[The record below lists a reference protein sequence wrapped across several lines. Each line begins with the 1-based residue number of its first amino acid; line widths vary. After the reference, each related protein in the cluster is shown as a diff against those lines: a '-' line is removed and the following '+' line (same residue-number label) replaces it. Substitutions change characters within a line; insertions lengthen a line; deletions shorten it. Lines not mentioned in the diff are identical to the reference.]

1 MQQLPNDTR
10 WNSQL
15 DTIKTYLSNHSLYI
29 DIRGEHMNSI
39 DTLIGRLINNLSI
52 QREAINLQEQ
62 LEIVVDKLLISLP
75 IKVSIEFICYPLISV
90 YREWFDSMSLWCLI
104 ENSSEV
110 SLGSIP
116 GLINVGNTCYVNC
129 ILQALSS
136 CPSFIRW
143 LGFKGINSSQILLRE
158 LNKMVQILNDKAD
171 DDVACAYGIT
181 EALRFHGWVISSEE
195 QDAHELFHAIFST
208 VDDEINTLK
217 EQSNS
222 LFNLSWIQ
230 DIKERE
236 KMEKEGFENLSVA
249 CADSL
254 SSVEEN
260 SSYMLQENTENF
272 ENTIEGLSIISKVSR
287 NSNINY
293 NAQSLSGSRSLESPF
308 KGYLAS
314 QLICK
319 ICGFKV
325 IACLEVL
332 NNGILLSLCPYLF
345 QVALRNFQNIS
356 LTDLLENYVRP
367 ELVTDVTCEGCTK
380 LKGRNWMSTFSKQLT
395 IGKIYLFLQL
405 PECLCFHIP
414 RTHWLDNGSAVKRK
428 DFVNIPEILDMAPYT
443 YISSSK
449 ILQNKGRGLLGG
461 QTVLKRI
468 PENVQSNEAILN
480 PLPINYNERFKR
492 KTLYKLQAVIVHV
505 GDAVSGHFVTYRRGS
520 INTSLRNRW
529 YYTSDMVV
537 KEVSANE
544 VLQSNMYMAI
554 YEKCSY

>member
-1 MQQLPNDTR
+1 
-10 WNSQL
+10 
-15 DTIKTYLSNHSLYI
+15 
-29 DIRGEHMNSI
+29 
-39 DTLIGRLINNLSI
+39 
-52 QREAINLQEQ
+52 
-62 LEIVVDKLLISLP
+62 
-75 IKVSIEFICYPLISV
+75 
-90 YREWFDSMSLWCLI
+90 
-104 ENSSEV
+104 
-110 SLGSIP
+110 
-116 GLINVGNTCYVNC
+116 
-129 ILQALSS
+129 
-136 CPSFIRW
+136 
-143 LGFKGINSSQILLRE
+143 
-158 LNKMVQILNDKAD
+158 MVQILNDKAD

-319 ICGFKV
+319 ICGFKG
-325 IACLEVL
+325 AEQW
-332 NNGILLSLCPYLF
+332 NTFESLSLSLPSST
-345 QVALRNFQNIS
+345 QNFQNIS

-395 IGKIYLFLQL
+395 IGKL

>member
-1 MQQLPNDTR
+1 MIRTR
-10 WNSQL
+10 PILKISFSTFAAL
-15 DTIKTYLSNHSLYI
+15 TGVLVIAAYIVFGGSLQAK
-29 DIRGEHMNSI
+29 S
-39 DTLIGRLINNLSI
+39 SKK
-52 QREAINLQEQ
+52 
-62 LEIVVDKLLISLP
+62 KL
-75 IKVSIEFICYPLISV
+75 K
-90 YREWFDSMSLWCLI
+90 RK
-104 ENSSEV
+104 
-110 SLGSIP
+110 GSIP

-217 EQSNS
+217 EQSSS

-230 DIKERE
+230 DIRERE
-236 KMEKEGFENLSVA
+236 KMEKEGLENLSV
-249 CADSL
+249 DSL

-260 SSYMLQENTENF
+260 SSSMLQENTENF
-272 ENTIEGLSIISKVSR
+272 ENAIEGLSIISKVSR
-287 NSNINY
+287 SSSIYY

-319 ICGFKV
+319 ICGFKG
-325 IACLEVL
+325 AEQW
-332 NNGILLSLCPYLF
+332 NTFESLSLSLPSST
-345 QVALRNFQNIS
+345 QSFQNIS

-380 LKGRNWMSTFSKQLT
+380 LKGRNCLSTFSKQLT
-395 IGKIYLFLQL
+395 IGKL

-461 QTVLKRI
+461 QTNHKTVLKLI
-468 PENVQSNEAILN
+468 PESAQSNEAILN
-480 PLPINYNERFKR
+480 PLSINYNERFKR
-492 KTLYKLQAVIVHV
+492 KTLYKLQAEIMLSTLN
-505 GDAVSGHFVTYRRGS
+505 D
-520 INTSLRNRW
+520 IKTS
-529 YYTSDMVV
+529 
-537 KEVSANE
+537 SA
-544 VLQSNMYMAI
+544 Y
-554 YEKCSY
+554 K